1 MSSSIKSPDSSDWDH
16 YWKLQARGQKAYGYV
31 ANLYRKYII
40 KGTLNHHVLRH
51 FSENSLL
58 LHAGSGS
65 GEVDLDVCQS
75 MEVIAIDFSSHAL
88 STYVE
93 CHPDAESLSQADI
106 FQLPFPDATFDGVF
120 NLGVMEHFN
129 DEEMVD
135 ALTELRRVIK
145 NNGKILLFWPPQW
158 GLSVFALRCLHG
170 IARAIFKKE
179 LNLHPAELNL
189 LKSRRH
195 CQTFCSAAGLEIIGF
210 QFGPRDLFT
219 HQIVTLRPTSQANGM
234 KGSIIH

>member
-1 MSSSIKSPDSSDWDH
+1 
-16 YWKLQARGQKAYGYV
+16 
-31 ANLYRKYII
+31 
-40 KGTLNHHVLRH
+40 
-51 FSENSLL
+51 
-58 LHAGSGS
+58 
-65 GEVDLDVCQS
+65 
-75 MEVIAIDFSSHAL
+75 
-88 STYVE
+88 
-93 CHPDAESLSQADI
+93 
-106 FQLPFPDATFDGVF
+106 
-120 NLGVMEHFN
+120 MEHFN

>member
-1 MSSSIKSPDSSDWDH
+1 MSPLIKSPDSSDWDH
-16 YWKLQARGQKAYGYV
+16 YWKLQARGQKAYGFV

-40 KGTLNHHVLRH
+40 KGTLNQHVLRN

-65 GEVDLDVCQS
+65 GEVDLDVCQT
-75 MEVIAIDFSSHAL
+75 MEVVAIDFSPHAL
-88 STYVE
+88 TTYTE
-93 CHPDAESLSQADI
+93 CHPDAKSLAQADI
-106 FQLPFPDATFDGVF
+106 FRLPFPAATFDGVF

-129 DEEMVD
+129 DVEMVI
-135 ALTELRRVIK
+135 ALNELRRIIK
-145 NNGKILLFWPPQW
+145 NNGRILLFWPPRW
-158 GLSVFALRCLHG
+158 GLSVFVLRSVHS

-195 CQTFCSAAGLEIIGF
+195 CRTFCSAAGLEIIGF

-219 HQIVTLRPTSQANGM
+219 HQIVTLRPLLQANGLTDN
-234 KGSIIH
+234 IIN